1 MRRNLVAL
9 VALALAFAVVSPAS
23 AEYKYPK
30 TVTGEVAD
38 SYHGTVVKDPY
49 RWLEDDVRNSDDV
62 AKWVEAQNEITF
74 GYLAGLEQR
83 EPIKERLTDLWDY
96 EKYNSPFKVAGK
108 YYYFKNDGLQNQSV
122 FYTVGDKI
130 DGEPSVMLD
139 PNSWSDDGTVALAGM
154 SFSDDGKYMAYAK
167 AEAGSDWTRW
177 YVRNMETGADLADV
191 IRWTKFTS
199 TSWTK
204 DSKGFF
210 YSRFAE
216 LAEEDKFQALNK
228 NQKLYYHRVGT
239 DQSEDVLVYHR
250 PDEPEWGF
258 AASVTEDG
266 RYLLISVWKGTD
278 PRNRLLYKDLLEPYG
293 MPVDLIDNF
302 DHGFSLVGN
311 DGPVFYFET
320 DHEAPN
326 SRVIAIDIRTPER
339 ENWREVIPES
349 ELPLRGVGM
358 TGNMFVA
365 SYLRDAVSYVR
376 MFRTN
381 GSHVRDV
388 EFPGLGSG
396 GGFNGKRSEFETF
409 YTYSSY
415 NRPPTIYR
423 YDMLTGE
430 SEIFRQAKVSF
441 NPDDY
446 TVSQVFYKS
455 KDGTRVPMFISH
467 KKGLDLDGRR
477 PTLLYG
483 YGGFNISLTP
493 GFSVSRLAW
502 MEMGGVYAVANLRG
516 GGEYGKKWHDQGKT
530 TQKQNVFDDFIA
542 AAEWLIENDY
552 TNADKLAIQGGS
564 NGGLLVGATM
574 TQRPEL
580 FAAALPAVGVMDML
594 RFHQFTAGRYWVDD
608 YGSADDPEQFK
619 ALHAYSPY
627 HNLKQGV
634 RYPAT
639 LVTTADTDDRVVPG
653 HSFKFAAAL
662 QKAHKGKQP
671 VMIRI
676 ETRAGHGGGKPT
688 ALRIEEAA
696 DQMAFLAENLAM
708 DLPAPYDTSKK

>member
-9 VALALAFAVVSPAS
+9 LVAFVLLAPAAS
-23 AEYKYPK
+23 AAEYNYPK
-30 TVTGEVAD
+30 TATGDVAED
-38 SYHGTVVKDPY
+38 HHGTIVKDPY
-49 RWLEDDVRNSDDV
+49 RWLEDDVRTSGDV

-74 GYLAGLEQR
+74 GYLEGLKQR
-83 EPIKERLTDLWDY
+83 EPIRSRLTELWNY
-96 EKYNSPFKVAGK
+96 EKYSSPFKNAGS
-108 YYYFKNDGLQNQSV
+108 YFYFKNDGLQNQTV
-122 FYTVGDKI
+122 FYTVGGDLA
-130 DGEPSVMLD
+130 GEPKVVLD
-139 PNSWSDDGTVALAGM
+139 PNTWSEDGTVALAGM

-167 AEAGSDWTRW
+167 ADSGSDWSKW
-177 YVRNMETGADLADV
+177 YIRDLHTGKDLADV
-191 IRWTKFTS
+191 LTWTKFTG
-199 TSWTK
+199 TAWTN

-210 YSRFAE
+210 YSRFDE
-216 LAEEDKFQALNK
+216 IAEEDKFQALNK

-239 DQSEDVLVYHR
+239 TQAEDALVYQR

-258 AASVTEDG
+258 SGSVTEDG
-266 RYLLISVWKGTD
+266 RYLVISVWKGTD
-278 PRNRLLYKDLLEPYG
+278 PRNRVLYKDLLEPYG
-293 MPVDLIDNF
+293 MPIDLIDNF
-302 DHGFSLVGN
+302 DNGFSLAGN

-326 SRVIAIDIRTPER
+326 GRVLAIDIRKPGMDD
-339 ENWREVIPES
+339 WKEVIAES

-358 TGNMFVA
+358 AGNMFVA

-376 MFRTN
+376 MFRTD

-388 EFPGLGSG
+388 EFPGIGSA
-396 GGFNGKRSEFETF
+396 GGFSAKRSQFETF
-409 YTYSSY
+409 YTYSSF

-423 YDMLTGE
+423 YDMLSGE
-430 SEIFRQAKVSF
+430 SEQFRKAVVAF
-441 NPDDY
+441 NPENY
-446 TVSQVFYKS
+446 EVKQIFYKS
-455 KDGTRVPMFISH
+455 KDGTRVPMFITH
-467 KKGLDLDGRR
+467 KKGIEMDGRR

-483 YGGFNISLTP
+483 YGGFNISITP
-493 GFSVSRLAW
+493 GFSVSRLTW

-516 GGEYGKKWHDQGKT
+516 GGEYGKTWHDQGKK

-542 AAEWLIENDY
+542 AAEWLIDNDY
-552 TNADKLAIQGGS
+552 TNPDKLAIQGGS

-594 RFHQFTAGRYWVDD
+594 RFHKFTAGRYWVDD
-608 YGSADDPEQFK
+608 YGSADDAQEFK
-619 ALHAYSPY
+619 ALYAYSPY
-627 HNLKQGV
+627 HNLKPGV

-662 QKAHKGKQP
+662 QKAHKGDEP

-696 DQMAFLAENLAM
+696 DQMAFLAENLGM
-708 DLPAPYDTSKK
+708 ELPPPYDVKPKK

>member
-9 VALALAFAVVSPAS
+9 LVAFVLLAPAAS
-23 AEYKYPK
+23 AAEYNYPK
-30 TVTGEVAD
+30 TATGDVAED
-38 SYHGTVVKDPY
+38 HHGTIVKDPY
-49 RWLEDDVRNSDDV
+49 RWLEDDVRTSGDV

-74 GYLAGLEQR
+74 GYLEGLKQR
-83 EPIKERLTDLWDY
+83 EPIRSRLTELWNY
-96 EKYNSPFKVAGK
+96 EKYSSPFKNAGS
-108 YYYFKNDGLQNQSV
+108 YFYFKNDGLQNQTV
-122 FYTVGDKI
+122 FYTVGGDLA
-130 DGEPSVMLD
+130 GEPKVVLD
-139 PNSWSDDGTVALAGM
+139 PNTWSEDGTVALAGM

-167 AEAGSDWTRW
+167 ADSGSDWSKW
-177 YVRNMETGADLADV
+177 YIRDLHTGKDLADV
-191 IRWTKFTS
+191 LTWTKFTG
-199 TSWTK
+199 TAWTN

-210 YSRFAE
+210 YSRFDE
-216 LAEEDKFQALNK
+216 IAEEDKFQALNK
-228 NQKLYYHRVGT
+228 NQKLHYHRVGT
-239 DQSEDVLVYHR
+239 TQAEDALVYQR

-258 AASVTEDG
+258 SGSVTEDG
-266 RYLLISVWKGTD
+266 RYLVISVWKGTD
-278 PRNRLLYKDLLEPYG
+278 PRNRVLYKDLLEPYG
-293 MPVDLIDNF
+293 MPIDLIDNF
-302 DHGFSLVGN
+302 DNGFSLAGN

-326 SRVIAIDIRTPER
+326 GRVLAIDIRKPGMDD
-339 ENWREVIPES
+339 WKEVIAES

-358 TGNMFVA
+358 AGNMFVA

-376 MFRTN
+376 MFRTD

-388 EFPGLGSG
+388 EFPGIGSA
-396 GGFNGKRSEFETF
+396 GGFSAKRSQFETF
-409 YTYSSY
+409 YTYSSF

-423 YDMLTGE
+423 YDMLSGE
-430 SEIFRQAKVSF
+430 SEQFRKAVVAF
-441 NPDDY
+441 NPENY
-446 TVSQVFYKS
+446 EVKQIFYKS
-455 KDGTRVPMFISH
+455 KDGTRVPMFITH
-467 KKGLDLDGRR
+467 KKGIEMDGRR

-483 YGGFNISLTP
+483 YGGFNISITP
-493 GFSVSRLAW
+493 GFSVSRLTW

-516 GGEYGKKWHDQGKT
+516 GGEYGKTWHDQGKK

-542 AAEWLIENDY
+542 AAEWLIDNDY
-552 TNADKLAIQGGS
+552 TNPDKLAIQGGS

-594 RFHQFTAGRYWVDD
+594 RFHKFTAGRYWVDD
-608 YGSADDPEQFK
+608 YGSADDAQEFK
-619 ALHAYSPY
+619 ALYAYSPY
-627 HNLKQGV
+627 HNLKPGV

-662 QKAHKGKQP
+662 QKAHKGDEP

-696 DQMAFLAENLAM
+696 DQMAFLAENLGM
-708 DLPAPYDTSKK
+708 ELPPPYDVKPKK